1 MSRIKLYE
9 QFINESVSSKAYHFT
24 YSHRIQQILDTN
36 SFNLTPVFGTK
47 SDSEINNNKLYAMS
61 LTSSRHSDVGYAQS
75 LPKNGLVRITI
86 DGRKLTDNNQSK
98 RVDYW
103 QRPKDPKDPMYNDK
117 FSPKGKELYKHIARQ
132 DELEDRILSDNN
144 TIENANKYITKIE
157 VLNGKPEDLEN
168 IKYQCNELEIP
179 FFAYDSQKYFDA
191 SVEAK
196 AIPVEAK
203 KHDFDSSERG
213 YSLTDLLAL
222 YLYKNEDKIESTVRE
237 ISQLRED
244 FNEEDLTKAI
254 NKKISDVDYRLR
266 YPDEYNMKDYNNS
279 ISSYIHNEKSSTDKA
294 TRYIIN
300 KIGKD
305 MKKSKTFTLYDYI
318 ESKMYK
324 GKKRQVDF
332 NKEYVAEIDK
342 YFNDKYPEYLTQYD
356 TDSYLNTG
364 DHVNSLYT
372 QSDIKEILDSK
383 INQIRKI
390 YTDYAKN
397 NDSMYSDYF
406 SKADTYTV
414 DKILDLDSMDLENI
428 KNKYN
433 DFYDDEFKRFIKGV
447 VREMDDLSYDFIQ
460 SAKEESNEQWRS
472 KK

>member
-9 QFINESVSSKAYHFT
+9 QFINEGVSSKAYHFT
-24 YSHRIQQILDTN
+24 NTHRLQQILETN

-47 SDSEINNNKLYAMS
+47 SDSEINNNKLYAFS

-75 LPKNGLVRITI
+75 LPKDRLVRITI
-86 DGRKLTDNNQSK
+86 DGRKITDNNQSK

-103 QRPKDPKDPMYNDK
+103 QRPKDPKDPMYNDT
-117 FSPKGKELYKHIARQ
+117 FSPKGKSLYKHIARQ

-144 TIENANKYITKIE
+144 TIENADKYITKIE
-157 VLNGKPEDLEN
+157 VLNGKTEELEN
-168 IKYQCNELEIP
+168 IKYHCNELEIS
-179 FFAYDSQKYFDA
+179 FFAYDTQKYFDA
-191 SVEAK
+191 SIENK
-196 AIPVEAK
+196 AIEVEAK

-213 YSLTDLLAL
+213 YSLVDLLAL
-222 YLYKNEDKIESTVRE
+222 YLYKNEDKVDSTISE
-237 ISQLRED
+237 ISQLRDD
-244 FNEEDLTKAI
+244 FNEEELKASV

-266 YPDEYNMKDYNNS
+266 YPDVHNMKDYNNS
-279 ISSYIHNEKSSTDKA
+279 ISSYIHNEKSSTNKA

-300 KIGKD
+300 KIGTD
-305 MKKSKTFTLYDYI
+305 MKKSKVFTLYDYI

-332 NKEYVAEIDK
+332 NKEYVDKIDK
-342 YFNDKYPEYLTQYD
+342 YFNEEYPEYLKRYD
-356 TDSYLNTG
+356 SGSYLNTG
-364 DHVNSLYT
+364 DYVDSLYT
-372 QSDIKEILDSK
+372 QDDVKEILDSK

-414 DKILDLDSMDLENI
+414 EKLLDLDSMDLESI

-447 VREMDDLSYDFIQ
+447 IREMDDLSYDYIQ
-460 SAKEESNEQWRS
+460 SAKDESNEQWRS